1 MTDEIDMEEV
11 KRAAE
16 SIGRKWTV
24 PENEPF
30 GVGVSQRQS

>member
-1 MTDEIDMEEV
+1 MTGEIDMEEV

-30 GVGVSQRQS
+30 GVGIA